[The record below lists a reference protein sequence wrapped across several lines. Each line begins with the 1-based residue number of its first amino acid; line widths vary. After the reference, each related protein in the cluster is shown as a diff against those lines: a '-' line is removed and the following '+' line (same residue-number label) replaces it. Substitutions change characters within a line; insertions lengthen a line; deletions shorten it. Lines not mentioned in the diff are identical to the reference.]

1 MARLVA
7 IAVAFV
13 LIVGTAAEATYSL
26 VYTTDG
32 SETVLVEATPPVDS
46 TKAPFRWEVAGAN
59 FGGVFDSVSYLGY
72 NVAGAG
78 GKVIAGEPMLS
89 WNIEQDYLQG
99 TQRTMETYWEFVN
112 ADGTRSV
119 RPIFLQFNRDTGN
132 VNRFTFAGNSFGF
145 QRQPT
150 GRYDDAAPWLWLYP
164 GAIQINPSS
173 DAPAQLIMGT
183 PAGQPSVISMTWG
196 GQQALSIV
204 ALRPNDIK

>member
-1 MARLVA
+1 MADNEHHRENRHRRIRRMARLVA

-99 TQRTMETYWEFVN
+99 TQRTM
-112 ADGTRSV
+112 
-119 RPIFLQFNRDTGN
+119 
-132 VNRFTFAGNSFGF
+132 
-145 QRQPT
+145 
-150 GRYDDAAPWLWLYP
+150 
-164 GAIQINPSS
+164 
-173 DAPAQLIMGT
+173 
-183 PAGQPSVISMTWG
+183 
-196 GQQALSIV
+196 
-204 ALRPNDIK
+204 